1 MISFRARRHQ
11 VTFLSHAVGAV
22 LIAALASCGGNAD
35 VPAEPNVANTYTI
48 GGAVSGL
55 AGTGLVLQD
64 NGGNDLTIAANGGF
78 SFTTPLANGASY
90 SVTVKTPPG
99 APAQTCTV
107 NNGNGTVAGANV
119 NNVAVV
125 CTTNTYTV
133 SGAVSGLAGTGLV
146 LQDNGG
152 NDLPIAGNGSFTFT
166 TPLAS
171 GASYSVTVKTPPG
184 APAQTCTVN
193 NGNGTVAGANVN
205 NVAVVC
211 ATNTYTVG
219 GAVSGLAGSGLVLQD
234 NGGNDLA
241 IAANGSFTFTAP
253 LASGASYA
261 VTIKTQPYQP
271 LQTCTVTGNSGTA
284 MANVTSVAVT
294 CGAPVPRF
302 AYVANNGSVSNSV
315 SAYAVNATTGAL
327 TAIGSAPTDIAPASV
342 TVDPTGKFAY
352 VANTGSNTVSA
363 YAIDATTGALA
374 AIGSVGTGSAPN
386 SVTVDPSGKFAYV
399 VNAGNYNVSA
409 YAIDATTGALT
420 AIVSVGT
427 GANPYSVTID
437 PSGKFA
443 YVANEANNTVS
454 AYVID
459 STTGALTAIGSVPT
473 GTAPTSVTVD
483 PSGKFAYVANY
494 NSNSVSAYAIDG
506 TTGALTAIG
515 SVGTGILPYSVTV
528 DPSGK
533 FVYVANTGS
542 NTVSAYAINA
552 TTGALT
558 GVGAVVTGSIPYSIV
573 VTR

>member
-11 VTFLSHAVGAV
+11 VTFFSHAVGAV

-125 CTTNTYTV
+125 CATNTYTV
-133 SGAVSGLAGTGLV
+133 S
-146 LQDNGG
+146 
-152 NDLPIAGNGSFTFT
+152 
-166 TPLAS
+166 
-171 GASYSVTVKTPPG
+171 
-184 APAQTCTVN
+184 
-193 NGNGTVAGANVN
+193 
-205 NVAVVC
+205 
-211 ATNTYTVG
+211 

-234 NGGNDLA
+234 NGGNDL

-271 LQTCTVTGNSGTA
+271 LQTCTVTGNSGTS
-284 MANVTSVAVT
+284 MANVISVAVT

-352 VANTGSNTVSA
+352 V
-363 YAIDATTGALA
+363 
-374 AIGSVGTGSAPN
+374 
-386 SVTVDPSGKFAYV
+386 
-399 VNAGNYNVSA
+399 VNAGNYNVSS
-409 YAIDATTGALT
+409 YAID
-420 AIVSVGT
+420 
-427 GANPYSVTID
+427 
-437 PSGKFA
+437 
-443 YVANEANNTVS
+443 
-454 AYVID
+454 
-459 STTGALTAIGSVPT
+459 
-473 GTAPTSVTVD
+473 
-483 PSGKFAYVANY
+483 
-494 NSNSVSAYAIDG
+494 
-506 TTGALTAIG
+506 
-515 SVGTGILPYSVTV
+515 
-528 DPSGK
+528 
-533 FVYVANTGS
+533 
-542 NTVSAYAINA
+542 A